1 LEYWF
6 DSDRLLRAGMALH
19 ERYDA
24 AEPFPHIVLED
35 FLPPERVDAILEA
48 FPAPDS
54 SYWSTKNQ
62 PDSKKQDTTPDYVAE
77 LKMPPAIREAMWQF
91 NSSLFLFFLH
101 HLTGIRGLTGDPWL
115 YGGGIHQILPGG
127 LLKIHADFNIHEFTG
142 LLRRIN
148 VLVYLNKDW
157 QDDWGGHL
165 ELWDTDMS
173 RCVRR
178 VAPKAGTCVIFNTS
192 STSYHGHPD
201 PLRCPPGETRK
212 SLAFYYYTIDPDFD
226 PRGKLHSTLW
236 RKRPGEDY

>member
-1 LEYWF
+1 
-6 DSDRLLRAGMALH
+6 
-19 ERYDA
+19 
-24 AEPFPHIVLED
+24 
-35 FLPPERVDAILEA
+35 
-48 FPAPDS
+48 
-54 SYWSTKNQ
+54 
-62 PDSKKQDTTPDYVAE
+62 VAE

-157 QDDWGGHL
+157 QDEWGGHL
-165 ELWDTDMS
+165 ELWDTEMS

-178 VAPKAGTCVIFNTS
+178 VAPNAGTCVIFNTS

-201 PLRCPPGETRK
+201 PLRCPPGRTRK
-212 SLAFYYYTIDPDFD
+212 SLAFYYYTIDPEFD

>member
-1 LEYWF
+1 LQYWF
-6 DSDRLLRAGMALH
+6 DPDRLLRAGLALH

-54 SYWSTKNQ
+54 PYWSTKDQ

-157 QDDWGGHL
+157 QDEWGGHL
-165 ELWDTDMS
+165 ELWDTEMS

-178 VAPKAGTCVIFNTS
+178 VAPNAGTCVIFNTS

-201 PLRCPPGETRK
+201 PLRCPPGRTRK
-212 SLAFYYYTIDPDFD
+212 SLAFYYYTIDPEFD

>member
-1 LEYWF
+1 MSYWF
-6 DSDRLLRAGMALH
+6 DPDRLLPLG
-19 ERYDA
+19 YDNRGAYA
-24 AEPFPHIVLED
+24 AADPFPHIVLEN
-35 FLPPERVDAILEA
+35 FLPAERVDAILEQ
-48 FPAPDS
+48 FPAPDAP
-54 SYWSTKNQ
+54 YWNTKDQ
-62 PDSKKQDTTPDYVAE
+62 PDSRKQDTTPDYVAE
-77 LKMPPAIREAMWQF
+77 LKMPPVIREAMWQF

-157 QDDWGGHL
+157 DPDWGGEL
-165 ELWDTDMS
+165 ELWSEDMS
-173 RCVRR
+173 RCARR
-178 VAPKAGTCVIFNTS
+178 VVPAAGTCVIFNTG

-201 PLRCPPGETRK
+201 PLRCPQGRTRK
-212 SLAFYYYTIDPDFD
+212 SLAFYYYTIDAAHD
-226 PRGKLHSTLW
+226 PRGQRRNTQW

>member
-1 LEYWF
+1 MQYWF
-6 DSDRLLRAGMALH
+6 DPDRLLRAGVALH
-19 ERYDA
+19 ERYVA
-24 AEPFPHIVLED
+24 AEPFPHVVLED

-48 FPAPDS
+48 FPDPDS
-54 SYWSTKNQ
+54 PYWSTKDQ

-77 LKMPPAIREAMWQF
+77 LKMPPVIREAMWQF

-157 QDDWGGHL
+157 QDEWGGHL
-165 ELWDTDMS
+165 ELWDADMS

-178 VAPKAGTCVIFNTS
+178 VAPTAGTCAIFNTS

-201 PLRCPPGETRK
+201 PLRCPPGHTRK
-212 SLAFYYYTIDPDFD
+212 SLAFYYYTIDPAFD
-226 PRGKLHSTLW
+226 PRGGRHNTLW
-236 RKRPGEDY
+236 KKRPGEEF

>member
-1 LEYWF
+1 MQYWF
-6 DSDRLLRAGMALH
+6 DPDLLLRAGVALH

-48 FPAPDS
+48 FPDPDS
-54 SYWSTKNQ
+54 PYWSTKDQ
-62 PDSKKQDTTPDYVAE
+62 PDSKKQDTTPDYIAE
-77 LKMPPAIREAMWQF
+77 LKMPPVIREAMWQF

-157 QDDWGGHL
+157 QDEWGGHL
-165 ELWDTDMS
+165 ELWDTDMG

-201 PLRCPPGETRK
+201 PLRCPPGRTRK
-212 SLAFYYYTIDPDFD
+212 SLAFYYYTIDPEFD
-226 PRGKLHSTLW
+226 PRGRKHNTLW
-236 RKRPGEDY
+236 KKRPGEDY